1 MSMANLYLRALSSP
15 GQDQPKLSTVIT
27 DWDLEGVLTA
37 EFSKAHM
44 GGQPRGLHTQ
54 DKVAGAW
61 RGQLDNFR
69 AII

>member
-44 GGQPRGLHTQ
+44 GPAKRAPHPRQ
-54 DKVAGAW
+54 SSRRMARAAG
-61 RGQLDNFR
+61 
-69 AII
+69 